1 MPPKRKVADVVSG
14 EAGNGSENEPN
25 ADSVLPSEA
34 SLMKE
39 NWEMKQELADVRAG
53 NRLLQSKAESN
64 EKRAAD
70 TRKECQRLAASIEQ
84 DRFEL
89 DIINAAIASHSPDRQ
104 MMLEGTLRDA
114 VRSQVDLLARPEY
127 MEAAIEQAVD
137 KAFQDY
143 VNEQVAQ
150 VCRPILAS
158 VLPSHAVERY
168 VRDAMATVLGLE
180 RGAM

>member
-1 MPPKRKVADVVSG
+1 MAPKRKVADVAS
-14 EAGNGSENEPN
+14 EETDMGSENESN
-25 ADSVLPSEA
+25 VDSVRLCGCRMA
-34 SLMKE
+34 KKLRAT
-39 NWEMKQELADVRAG
+39 KQELADSRAER
-53 NRLLQSKAESN
+53 RLLQNGLESAE
-64 EKRAAD
+64 KLAAD
-70 TRKECQRLAASIEQ
+70 SRKECQRLAAAIER

-89 DIINAAIASHSPDRQ
+89 DITNAAIASHSPDRQ

-114 VRSQVDLLARPEY
+114 IRSQVDLLTRPEY

-137 KAFQDY
+137 KAFQEY
-143 VNEQVAQ
+143 VNERVAQ

-168 VRDAMATVLGLE
+168 VRDAMATVVGLE